1 MSKEDKDNQLDLF
14 GFDPKEKDL
23 RLEEI
28 KKIKNIEKKERAKQ
42 RQKEEKKKNKELRAK
57 QRVAAE
63 ESFNESIKI
72 IKKYLSWNG
81 DSNNKYKNLYDYT
94 NRIESSYSQETSIK
108 SGVNIYKFKWNLP
121 LFSEFYKPLSKKDFI
136 FSGYDNLSDKI
147 LCYKDMIEYCEKLL
161 NPEEELYDYFP
172 FDIKMKEE
180 KKEPDWYL
188 ARDLTWND
196 RRHGNDKEYLLAF
209 DKFKSQKIFFK
220 REKNVLTLSW
230 HLPDNIESIN
240 FWDDQELFD
249 RIKYANM

>member
-1 MSKEDKDNQLDLF
+1 MKDKENQLDLF
-14 GFDPKEKDL
+14 GFDPKEKEL
-23 RLEEI
+23 KIKEL
-28 KKIKNIEKKERAKQ
+28 KKIKEEARAEQRKAESKIANRKHKEQEKKNRLIDEA
-42 RQKEEKKKNKELRAK
+42 N
-57 QRVAAE
+57 
-63 ESFNESIKI
+63 FNESVKMV
-72 IKKYLSWNG
+72 KEYLSWND
-81 DSNNKYKNLYDYT
+81 DSDNKYKNLYDYT

-108 SGVNIYKFKWNLP
+108 SGINIYEFKWNLP

-136 FSGYDNLSDKI
+136 FSGKDNLSDKI
-147 LCYKDMIEYCEKLL
+147 LCYKNMIEYCEELL

-172 FDIKMKEE
+172 FDIKMKKE

-230 HLPDNIESIN
+230 HLPNNIESIN
-240 FWDDQELFD
+240 FYDDQELFD